1 MTGDVAVDPR
11 CHVADAAASPSRI
24 DPGNVRTEPDTRSH
38 LRVTAAHSGRRRCP
52 HCRRSALVYAA
63 VSSWARGGARWLAW
77 RAWWSRSRRVLTL
90 RARQGRRCS
99 QTLIEGGC
107 HERRPNR
114 TYDLCAE
121 PRSVV
126 RRRRRASPC
135 EAGGRVVRRRQS
147 DAWIM
152 LSPRFTSTN
161 QSSSLQPF
169 SQLRTTLMRA
179 LTVSC

>member
-1 MTGDVAVDPR
+1 VTGDVAVEPL

-38 LRVTAAHSGRRRCP
+38 LRVTATHWPPAVPSLSKVCFSLHRGIFVGKGGRP
-52 HCRRSALVYAA
+52 LVGL
-63 VSSWARGGARWLAW
+63 ARLVERVTTGTHPAGTPRTSMQPNSHRRWL
-77 RAWWSRSRRVLTL
+77 SRT
-90 RARQGRRCS
+90 AP
-99 QTLIEGGC
+99 E
-107 HERRPNR
+107 PY
-114 TYDLCAE
+114 YDMCAE
-121 PRSVV
+121 PRSMV